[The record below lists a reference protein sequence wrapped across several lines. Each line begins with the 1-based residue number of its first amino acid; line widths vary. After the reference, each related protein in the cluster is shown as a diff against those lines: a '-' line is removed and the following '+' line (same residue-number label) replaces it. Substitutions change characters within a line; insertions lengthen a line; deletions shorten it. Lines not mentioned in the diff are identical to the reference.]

1 MNSYF
6 SFDEAIRVLVF
17 SFSFHANIVSLN
29 FRKPKGL
36 GNGGKNRLVF
46 FCHNVSLR
54 LQKIYMHPYD

>member
-29 FRKPKGL
+29 FRNFRGI
-36 GNGGKNRLVF
+36 GNGSKKKRYVTGTGEV
-46 FCHNVSLR
+46 
-54 LQKIYMHPYD
+54 